1 MPVFGEKR
9 TCLVA
14 RISGAN
20 HSKWSTLLW
29 GEWRRPKRY
38 LAGLTW
44 AFVPVPK
51 IPTAT
56 PALET

>member
-38 LAGLTW
+38 LAGLYLGICACSKDTNRH
-44 AFVPVPK
+44 
-51 IPTAT
+51 TSS
-56 PALET
+56 